1 MFTLYIELNYHV
13 ESLWTRE
20 SSYMY
25 FPLQEWIQMTYLKK
39 LSSFLHPMSVL
50 IQRELVDFKDKK
62 NTKQKTQKLSKRLG
76 SDVYDF
82 KISVEITNC
91 TLICS
96 VY

>member
-13 ESLWTRE
+13 ESLWTRKN
-20 SSYMY
+20 SY